1 MAVPAVMS
9 QIIVNEPN
17 RWRLDTPGAAGWA
30 RSARPDAARKY
41 FMVSADGHANEPATL
56 WLDRMDKKY
65 HERLPR
71 VVTDKD
77 GVQWRYCEGYRP
89 DRLRLSTLEG
99 EDMARNKAGA
109 DPLGRLA
116 DHDRDG
122 IDVELIFP
130 NKGLAMWAT
139 PDPQF
144 AMAQCRVWN
153 DWAWEQ
159 FGTYQDRMIPAG
171 SIATGDLEGSIS
183 EVRRL
188 AKLGFKCLTLP
199 CKPIWGGH
207 DSNHVNYN
215 LPHFDPLWAAIQD
228 ANLPIT
234 FHVVATDADGDPV
247 DQQFAVNVTD
257 DVP

>member
-1 MAVPAVMS
+1 MNR
-9 QIIVNEPN
+9 IEVNAPN
-17 RWRLDTPGAAGWA
+17 RWRLDTPGAAGWP
-30 RSARPDAARKY
+30 RSARPEAARKY

-56 WLDRMDKKY
+56 WFDRMDKKY

-144 AMAQCRVWN
+144 A
-153 DWAWEQ
+153 
-159 FGTYQDRMIPAG
+159 
-171 SIATGDLEGSIS
+171 
-183 EVRRL
+183 
-188 AKLGFKCLTLP
+188 
-199 CKPIWGGH
+199 
-207 DSNHVNYN
+207 
-215 LPHFDPLWAAIQD
+215 
-228 ANLPIT
+228 
-234 FHVVATDADGDPV
+234 
-247 DQQFAVNVTD
+247 
-257 DVP
+257 

>member
-1 MAVPAVMS
+1 MMS
-9 QIIVNEPN
+9 QIVVNAPN
-17 RWRLDTPGAAGWA
+17 RWRLDTPGASQWRDSG
-30 RSARPDAARKY
+30 RPDGARNY
-41 FMVSADGHANEPATL
+41 LMVPADGHANEPAAL
-56 WLDRMDKKY
+56 WVERIDAKY
-65 HERLPR
+65 RERLPR

-77 GVQWRYCEGYRP
+77 GVQWRVSEGHRP

-116 DHDRDG
+116 DHDLDG

-159 FGTYQDRMIPAG
+159 FSAHQDRMIPAG
-171 SIATGDLEGSIS
+171 SLATADLDASITEGQPLPS
-183 EVRRL
+183 
-188 AKLGFKCLTLP
+188 LGFPSL
-199 CKPIWGGH
+199 
-207 DSNHVNYN
+207 
-215 LPHFDPLWAAIQD
+215 
-228 ANLPIT
+228 
-234 FHVVATDADGDPV
+234 
-247 DQQFAVNVTD
+247 
-257 DVP
+257 